1 MAALDDGA
9 GDPGDL
15 VGCLSLTEHD
25 FRKPL
30 AAGPA
35 VVHAREGQVLDRAFA
50 QERVALPR
58 RLVGVEPAG
67 AHGVEERAQRLNGKR
82 AMYLIRHGL

>member
-1 MAALDDGA
+1 
-9 GDPGDL
+9 
-15 VGCLSLTEHD
+15 
-25 FRKPL
+25 
-30 AAGPA
+30 